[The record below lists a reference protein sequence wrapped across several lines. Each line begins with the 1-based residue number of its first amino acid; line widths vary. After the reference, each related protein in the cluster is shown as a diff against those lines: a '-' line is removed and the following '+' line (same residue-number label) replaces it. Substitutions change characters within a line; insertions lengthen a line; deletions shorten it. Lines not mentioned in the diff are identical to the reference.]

1 MGRFF
6 LRPRGQPFVTSS
18 APGALTVGEVE
29 RVAPN
34 LNHYLWRP
42 ILADPPLYGPMDLRT
57 LTLVEVMDA
66 NEALDLRD
74 ARAIKAQRAA
84 EAAKGR

>member
-6 LRPRGQPFVTSS
+6 LRARGEPFRLTAS
-18 APGALTVGEVE
+18 PGALTADEVK

-34 LNHYLWRP
+34 LDHFLWRP
-42 ILADPPLYGPMDLRT
+42 ILADPPLYSVTDLRT
-57 LTLVEVMDA
+57 LTLVEVMDS

-74 ARAIKAQRAA
+74 ARVIKSHNASQKSGA
-84 EAAKGR
+84 